1 MDIWETQYGKHR
13 IRVEL
18 HFNNKT
24 LLFIDG
30 EIADQCKYYNTPFFI
45 IIYGKLVSQLPSG
58 ELVVVNFDGFWKVR
72 CTLFINGKH
81 TNIAKL

>member
-1 MDIWETQYGKHR
+1 MDIWETVYRNHR

-18 HFNNKT
+18 HSKKT

-30 EIADQCKYYNTPFFI
+30 EIADQGKYYNPLFE
-45 IIYGKLVSQLPSG
+45 IIYEKLVSQLPSG

-72 CTLFINGKH
+72 CTLFINGKL

>member
-1 MDIWETQYGKHR
+1 MDIWETVYGNHR

-18 HFNNKT
+18 HSKKI

-30 EIADQCKYYNTPFFI
+30 EIADQGKIYVPLFE
-45 IIYGKLVSQLPSG
+45 IIYGKLVSRLSSG
-58 ELVVVNFDGFWKVR
+58 ELVVVNFDGFWKVH

>member
-1 MDIWETQYGKHR
+1 MDIWETVYGNHR

-18 HFNNKT
+18 HSKKS

-30 EIADQCKYYNTPFFI
+30 EIADQGKYYFPLFEMIFE
-45 IIYGKLVSQLPSG
+45 KLVSQLPSG
-58 ELVVVNFDGFWKVR
+58 ELVVVNFDGFWKVH

>member
-1 MDIWETQYGKHR
+1 MDIWETVYGNHR

-18 HFNNKT
+18 HFKKI

-30 EIADQCKYYNTPFFI
+30 EIADQCMYRAILFE
-45 IIYGKLVSQLPSG
+45 IIYGKLVSRLPSG
-58 ELVVVNFDGFWKVR
+58 ELVVVNFDGFWKVH

>member
-18 HFNNKT
+18 HYKKV

-30 EIADQCKYYNTPFFI
+30 EIADQSKYYNPLFE

-72 CTLFINGKH
+72 CTLFINGKL

>member
-1 MDIWETQYGKHR
+1 MDIWETVYGKHR

-18 HFNNKT
+18 HYKKI

-30 EIADQCKYYNTPFFI
+30 EIADQSKYYSPVFE

-72 CTLFINGKH
+72 CTLFINGKF

>member
-18 HFNNKT
+18 HYKKI

-30 EIADQCKYYNTPFFI
+30 EIADQCKYYIIPFFI